1 MTMTR
6 NAPSGGGRQTLNG
19 VCCVAPLL
27 LALMALTLVLQGVIQ
42 YDGAIPAGEGAGA
55 RLFQILVALQIPLIA
70 LFAVTADWSARTRT
84 LRLLGLQLAG
94 WLSAIAA
101 AGLWEWTAA

>member
-1 MTMTR
+1 
-6 NAPSGGGRQTLNG
+6 
-19 VCCVAPLL
+19 
-27 LALMALTLVLQGVIQ
+27 MAV
-42 YDGAIPAGEGAGA
+42 
-55 RLFQILVALQIPLIA
+55 QIPLIA